1 MSLSIFDSRGNK
13 KSFQPCNV
21 VDKDE
26 GYDEMLWWVGVSIR
40 WCRSG
45 PISVSWLYWH
55 CASPEVL
62 SLIAVWRSDEPTPSS
77 LALSLFL
84 WRFLDILPCLY
95 SLSVI
100 FTTLSLSPSSFFITL
115 NALSHSMSFIKS
127 EPQHWGNVLLM
138 LLRMF
143 FSLSN
148 SISFISLFCLFTPP
162 YIIHC
167 EMNWAPL
174 FRV

>member
-1 MSLSIFDSRGNK
+1 MLCTRMRA
-13 KSFQPCNV
+13 V
-21 VDKDE
+21 M

-62 SLIAVWRSDEPTPSS
+62 SLIAVRRSDEPTPSS
-77 LALSLFL
+77 LALSPSLTL
-84 WRFLDILPCLY
+84 SWHP
-95 SLSVI
+95 SLSI
-100 FTTLSLSPSSFFITL
+100 FSLSSSQPPLSPSSFFITL

-127 EPQHWGNVLLM
+127 EPQHWGNVFLM

-148 SISFISLFCLFTPP
+148 SSSFFSLFCLFTPP
-162 YIIHC
+162 YIINC